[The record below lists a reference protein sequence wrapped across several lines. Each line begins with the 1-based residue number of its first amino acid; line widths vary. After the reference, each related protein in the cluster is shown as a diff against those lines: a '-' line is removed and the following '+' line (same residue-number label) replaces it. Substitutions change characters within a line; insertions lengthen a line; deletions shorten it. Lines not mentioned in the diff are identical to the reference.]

1 MSSRHDLV
9 LTAHRLTLNLKVE
22 SGQMPNWFGKGWG
35 EEMGECRV
43 ENVLCCV
50 IRRKE
55 RVLLFFL
62 TKATQEEN
70 SSLKHCILEQGSRN
84 TCFSP

>member
-55 RVLLFFL
+55 RGALIFL
-62 TKATQEEN
+62 DK
-70 SSLKHCILEQGSRN
+70 SN
-84 TCFSP
+84 TGRKQFIKTLHT